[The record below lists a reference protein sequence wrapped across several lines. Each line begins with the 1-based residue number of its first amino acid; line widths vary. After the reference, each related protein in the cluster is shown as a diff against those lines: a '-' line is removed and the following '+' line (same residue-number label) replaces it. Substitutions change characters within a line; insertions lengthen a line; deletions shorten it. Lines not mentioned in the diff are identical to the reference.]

1 MTFLTTP
8 FLPFLSLSLLLL
20 LANPVS
26 TCTPPSD
33 PPTPTFTAP
42 FSVQVQNTSY
52 PQINNRFLNFWQAG
66 GGDQHLYLS
75 PAGTP
80 VANITLDNGVMQRL
94 PDGAL
99 QKLVIRAVING
110 EYTASDNTTKMF
122 LTNRGDPRA
131 LFDAG
136 WGCNGTDDSLQRE
149 LVFRGRGTLP
159 GGHIC
164 VRLASGNRWEFR
176 YSPPG
181 NTAFGGLCIKVKL
194 ALIPTTP

>member
-1 MTFLTTP
+1 MIYPTTLLLLLL
-8 FLPFLSLSLLLL
+8 LPLL
-20 LANPVS
+20 LANPAS
-26 TCTPPSD
+26 TCTPPTD

-80 VANITLDNGVMQRL
+80 VANLSLASGILQRA
-94 PDGAL
+94 PDGIL
-99 QKLVIRAVING
+99 QKSMLRAVING

-122 LTNRGDPRA
+122 FTGRGDPRA
-131 LFDAG
+131 MFDAG
-136 WGCNGTDDSLQRE
+136 WGCNATDDSVQRE
-149 LVFRGRGTLP
+149 LVFRGRGTSL

-181 NTAFGGLCIKVKL
+181 NTAAGRLCIKVTL
-194 ALIPTTP
+194 ALIPTNTTV